1 VLDDKEHSIL
11 WFAMLQ
17 RIARFAS
24 HCTHA
29 LFQSIWSGRV
39 VWIALIAFALSGCV
53 KYDVGITFDSPTQG
67 TIAQHVQLDE
77 RFTRVNSGA
86 AQAWLANIEQR
97 ARQVRGK
104 ARRVSS
110 KEVLVT
116 IPFSTGQ
123 ELEKRFN
130 TFFDAKA
137 KVKTS
142 RKVEL
147 PPIESHLTVQQGNF
161 LLLERRKLIYDVDLR
176 SLGVASPQGEVLVD
190 SSPLLDLQF
199 ELTTPWG
206 AKNVVRPGSVAS
218 RRVGKQLVWMLQP
231 GQKNHLEAAFWM
243 PSPLGIGTVIIIAI
257 VAIGTYIKNQQPP
270 SAGEPSVEPSTANS
284 L

>member
-1 VLDDKEHSIL
+1 MAV
-11 WFAMLQ
+11 
-17 RIARFAS
+17 
-24 HCTHA
+24 
-29 LFQSIWSGRV
+29 
-39 VWIALIAFALSGCV
+39 ALSGCV
-53 KYDVGITFDSPTQG
+53 KYDVGITFDSPTRG
-67 TIAQHVQLDE
+67 AIAQHIRLDE
-77 RFTRVNSGA
+77 RLTSASSGT

-104 ARRVSS
+104 TRRLSS
-110 KEVLVT
+110 KEVLIT
-116 IPFSTGQ
+116 IPFTTGQ
-123 ELEKRFN
+123 ELEQKFN
-130 TFFDAKA
+130 TFFSAKT

-147 PPIESHLTVQQGNF
+147 PPIESHLTVKQGNF

-176 SLGVASPQGEVLVD
+176 SLGVALPGGDVLVD

-206 AKNVVRPGSVAS
+206 AKNIVRPGSVAS
-218 RRVGKQLVWMLQP
+218 RRVGKQLIWMLQP

-243 PSPLGIGTVIIIAI
+243 PSPLGIGTVVIIAI
-257 VAIGTYIKNQQPP
+257 IAAGTYIKNQQTPTI
-270 SAGEPSVEPSTANS
+270 GEASTANS